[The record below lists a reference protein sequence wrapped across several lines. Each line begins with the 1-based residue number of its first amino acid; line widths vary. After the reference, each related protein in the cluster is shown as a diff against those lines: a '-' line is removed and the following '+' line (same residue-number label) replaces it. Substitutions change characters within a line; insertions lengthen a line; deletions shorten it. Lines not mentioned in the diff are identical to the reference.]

1 MPGYLR
7 QSEEDLPEAE
17 GQFLGL
23 PDGSIDTDPC
33 HPQPA
38 RPRLRQGLSPSL
50 MARGYPFG
58 QDSMDGPYAVTSTLV
73 VRPITRRSSHGEPA
87 ASHSGNGELRVA
99 HARPLRRR
107 TAGLGQTSRQYRTG
121 MHGVIEKLPVDHE
134 SDYVNN
140 RSVSCINH
148 TIGQYY
154 GSPRSALPDNV
165 TWSRGVAE
173 RTPTLDTRNTSDQ
186 P

>member
-38 RPRLRQGLSPSL
+38 RPRLRQGLSPPL
-50 MARGYPFG
+50 MAQGYPFG
-58 QDSMDGPYAVTSTLV
+58 QDAMDGPYAVTSTLV

-87 ASHSGNGELRVA
+87 ASHSGNGGLRVA
-99 HARPLRRR
+99 HARPLVCFNSAADSPPVGCRQAVANPCDPSHENAVRRW
-107 TAGLGQTSRQYRTG
+107 GPPPFQSNL
-121 MHGVIEKLPVDHE
+121 
-134 SDYVNN
+134 N
-140 RSVSCINH
+140 RYAAQN
-148 TIGQYY
+148 
-154 GSPRSALPDNV
+154 
-165 TWSRGVAE
+165 
-173 RTPTLDTRNTSDQ
+173 RNTRIGDWKA
-186 P
+186 